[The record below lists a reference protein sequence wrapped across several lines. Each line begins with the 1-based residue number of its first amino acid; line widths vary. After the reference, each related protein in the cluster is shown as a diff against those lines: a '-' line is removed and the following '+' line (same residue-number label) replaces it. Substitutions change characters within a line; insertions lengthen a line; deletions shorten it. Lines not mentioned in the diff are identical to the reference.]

1 MKIKFAYISLL
12 ITLSLLNIACEEDFN
27 PKTAIR
33 NDLYIVNCTIST
45 SSVPFSS
52 PTVKLLIS
60 RPYDVNGYVA
70 QKLDSTSMCINGAE
84 VTLTYANNDYALVD
98 SIQRR
103 EKLKDGTYRYYYEK
117 LHYYY
122 SPKMLVSK
130 SEYGRDKCQI
140 VVKMPDGHIL
150 SSETTTPLVL
160 QIESNRAFNHGIT
173 TNVNSFYW
181 GTSLTFS
188 WGEDIFP
195 DHLFFSKFSI
205 NATNLKTGKSFDVE
219 IPVKYVSKNGQSI
232 PVYPNANNGP
242 SVSYEYSAIDFAM
255 KSFASF
261 ASDPSDI
268 SINGATL
275 KVSDYDRNLAAY
287 YSSTNGYLDSYS
299 IRLDENTYSNIIGGL
314 GIFGSYKVN
323 TRTFPVDRDY
333 IHSFGY
339 KTNAD

>member
-1 MKIKFAYISLL
+1 MKIRFAYISLL

-33 NDLYIVNCTIST
+33 NDLYIANCTIST
-45 SSVPFSS
+45 YGGVYSS
-52 PTVKLLIS
+52 PSVKLVLS
-60 RPYDVNGYVA
+60 RPYDVNGFVA
-70 QKLDSTSMCINGAE
+70 QKPDSSMCINGAE
-84 VTLTYANNDYALVD
+84 VIFTYANKEYVLVD
-98 SIQRR
+98 SVQVRD
-103 EKLKDGTYRYYYEK
+103 KLDDGTYRYYYKK

-122 SPKMLVSK
+122 SPKMLTSK
-130 SEYGRDKCQI
+130 SEYGRDNCKI

-160 QIESNRAFNHGIT
+160 QIESNRTFNHGIT

-195 DHLFFSKFSI
+195 DHLFFPKFSI

-232 PVYPNANNGP
+232 PLYPNANNGP
-242 SVSYEYSAIDFAM
+242 SVSYEYSAIDLAM
-255 KSFASF
+255 KSIASS

-268 SINGATL
+268 RIDGAAFKIT
-275 KVSDYDRNLAAY
+275 DYDRNLASY

-323 TRTFPVDRDY
+323 SRNFSVDKDY
-333 IHSFGY
+333 VHSFGY
-339 KTNAD
+339 

>member
-1 MKIKFAYISLL
+1 V
-12 ITLSLLNIACEEDFN
+12 D
-27 PKTAIR
+27 
-33 NDLYIVNCTIST
+33 
-45 SSVPFSS
+45 SVQ
-52 PTVKLLIS
+52 V
-60 RPYDVNGYVA
+60 RD
-70 QKLDSTSMCINGAE
+70 KLD
-84 VTLTYANNDYALVD
+84 
-98 SIQRR
+98 
-103 EKLKDGTYRYYYEK
+103 DGTYKYYYKK

-122 SPKMLVSK
+122 SPQMLTSK
-130 SEYGRDKCQI
+130 SEYGRDNCKI

-160 QIESNRAFNHGIT
+160 QIESNRTFNHGIT

-195 DHLFFSKFSI
+195 DHLFLSKFTI
-205 NATNLKTGKSFDVE
+205 NATNLKTGQSFDVE
-219 IPVKYVSKNGQSI
+219 IPSRCINKDGKSI
-232 PVYPNANNGP
+232 PVYSIANNGP

-255 KSFASF
+255 KSIASF
-261 ASDPSDI
+261 VSDPSDI
-268 SINGATL
+268 RINGAAL
-275 KVSDYDRNLAAY
+275 KITDYDRNLASY

-323 TRTFPVDRDY
+323 SRSFSVDRDY

-339 KTNAD
+339 KTDAD